1 MNINR
6 SAEAIKQDML
16 TWVKEN
22 IYARLGEEWDHT
34 GRDFDPL
41 VDLLVGACA
50 SEIKNIY
57 EAIDGSDR
65 RIVKKLAELMAPQQ
79 AHLAA
84 AARALAAVTP
94 TGSMAH
100 LAETT
105 SFRCDTEAGS
115 FYFTPAFTCTLLNSS
130 LKVVGSDGLIF
141 EYKPAQ
147 EKPTGQFT
155 HVSKI
160 LLGFEAPKP
169 IASFDNILFYFNLLG
184 QNSQL
189 LFLNALD
196 QGQWKINGQLVKKTR
211 GFRAEPLPFGAQ
223 LETGQAS
230 IRQIEEI
237 YRPYFFTTR
246 EYGEN
251 ALLTRNISEVVV
263 SWLRENHTDTPG
275 LEQQA
280 QALSPVED
288 NFFWIEIQ
296 LPYPV
301 QVYELEKNFRCATNI
316 VPVINR
322 QLQVKDDA
330 DTFLN
335 RPLVDVISLTPE
347 KPFLGVHQ
355 VENCQNKE
363 IFSDL
368 PFNQLQ
374 GSRRPAYSI
383 RYGGVG
389 RIDNFNTWNRL
400 SYLLSLFREEHRY
413 QEVLERI
420 GAKVSIEEL
429 HLLVGD
435 KILKDEPQP
444 AAGENPVYFFLHPG
458 EASLS
463 SIRARISYW
472 TTDGAKANRIPAPRT
487 LVCDPPD
494 PGIHKEGITL
504 LTAPAGGKD
513 APDETQGYQLLRDSL
528 LQKDKIVTAADVR
541 HFCFSYL
548 GKPLQAVA
556 LQPGF
561 RVDPR
566 PEGGFNR
573 VSQVCLTVEE
583 PADPAWQDKCR
594 ELEYLLNEKSAG
606 VVPYTVLL
614 TRNGHDQL

>member
-1 MNINR
+1 MKTNR
-6 SAEAIKQDML
+6 TAEAIKQDML
-16 TWVKEN
+16 AWAREN
-22 IYARLGEEWDHT
+22 IYARLGEEWDYT

-65 RIVKKLAELMAPQQ
+65 RIVKKLAELLVPEPV
-79 AHLAA
+79 HLPA
-84 AARALAAVTP
+84 AARALAAVSSN
-94 TGSMAH
+94 GSMAH
-100 LAETT
+100 LTETT

-115 FYFTPAFTCTLLNSS
+115 FYFTPAFTCTLLNSA

-141 EYKPAQ
+141 EYKP
-147 EKPTGQFT
+147 EPENPSGQFT
-155 HVSKI
+155 NVSKI

-169 IASFDNILFYFNLLG
+169 ITSFDNILFYFNLLG
-184 QNSQL
+184 ENSPL
-189 LFLNALD
+189 LFLNALN
-196 QGQWKINGQLVKKTR
+196 QGLWKINGQLVEKTR
-211 GFRAEPLPFGAQ
+211 GFRTEPLPFGSQ
-223 LETGQAS
+223 HESGPAS
-230 IRQIEEI
+230 IRQTEEI
-237 YRPYFFTTR
+237 YQPYFFTTQ
-246 EYGEN
+246 EYLEN
-251 ALLTRNISEVVV
+251 ALLKRNISEVVV
-263 SWLRENHTDTPG
+263 SWLRENHSDTPG

-335 RPLVDVISLTPE
+335 RPLIDVISITPE
-347 KPFLGVHQ
+347 KPYLGVHQ
-355 VENCQNKE
+355 VENVQNKE
-363 IFSDL
+363 VFSSL
-368 PFNQLQ
+368 PFNQLK
-374 GSRRPAYSI
+374 GSRSPAYSI

-389 RIDNFNTWNRL
+389 RIDNYNTWNRL

-413 QEVLERI
+413 QEVLEKI
-420 GAKVSIEEL
+420 GSKVSIEEL
-429 HLLVGD
+429 HLLLGE
-435 KILKDEPQP
+435 KILKEEPQP
-444 AAGENPVYFFLHPG
+444 APGENPVYFFLHPG
-458 EASLS
+458 EAPKS

-472 TTDGAKANRIPAPRT
+472 TTDGAKANRIPAPKT
-487 LVCDPPD
+487 LICDPPE

-513 APDETQGYQLLRDSL
+513 APDETEYYQLLKNSL
-528 LQKDKIVTAADVR
+528 LQKEKIVTAADAR
-541 HFCFSYL
+541 YFCFNYL
-548 GKPLQAVA
+548 GKGLQQVS

-566 PEGGFNR
+566 PEGGIDR
-573 VSQVCLTVEE
+573 VSQVYLTVDQ
-583 PADPAWQDKCR
+583 PADPAWPGKCR

-606 VVPYTVLL
+606 LVPYTVRLSPH
-614 TRNGHDQL
+614 GHD